1 VPVVRLLPWWA
12 RLTVTASLLL
22 AGSAWLDALARG
34 GAWTAWLADA
44 VRPGELIDA
53 AAFALREGALF
64 FVRGLSTWQVFADLS
79 EALLRVLTTPD
90 AAAIAS
96 LSALAAFLAFLALRG
111 VLVSDRSVYRV

>member
-1 VPVVRLLPWWA
+1 
-12 RLTVTASLLL
+12 
-22 AGSAWLDALARG
+22 
-34 GAWTAWLADA
+34 